1 MFVLAN
7 FLNALAMVLNGAL
20 SLYFWIIII
29 SAVLSWVRPDPYN
42 PLVRIIYSLTEPV
55 LYWVRRTLPFVFIGG
70 VDLSPIVVLF
80 AIQFLKIFL
89 VQSLSQLAVGLM

>member
-1 MFVLAN
+1 MFVFAN
-7 FLNALAMVLNGAL
+7 FLQALAMVLNGAL
-20 SLYFWIIII
+20 TLYFWIIIV
-29 SAVLSWVRPDPYN
+29 SAVLSWVNPDPYN

-55 LYWVRRTLPFVFIGG
+55 LYWIRRTLPFVFIGG

-89 VQSLSQLAVGLM
+89 VQTLSQLAMGLA

>member
-1 MFVLAN
+1 MFVLGN
-7 FLNALAMVLNGAL
+7 FLEGVALVLNAAL

-29 SAVLSWVRPDPYN
+29 SAVLSWVNPDPYN

-55 LYWVRRTLPFVFIGG
+55 LYKIRRTLPFVFIGG

-80 AIQFLKIFL
+80 AIQFLKVFL
-89 VQSLSQLAVGLM
+89 VQSLSQVAMGLG

>member
-29 SAVLSWVRPDPYN
+29 SAVLTWVRPDPYN